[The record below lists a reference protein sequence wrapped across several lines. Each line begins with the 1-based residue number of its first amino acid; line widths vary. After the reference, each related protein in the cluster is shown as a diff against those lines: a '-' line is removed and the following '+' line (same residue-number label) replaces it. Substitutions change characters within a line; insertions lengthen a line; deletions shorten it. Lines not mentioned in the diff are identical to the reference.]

1 MKADYKEENIKD
13 DFKAGI
19 VRGYEM
25 AAEDLQCALDN
36 YCAENDDDIQ
46 IIKELRVQIANN
58 VVEYCKKF
66 ILEQKDWA
74 VVAILDEEKNEHKD

>member
-1 MKADYKEENIKD
+1 MKNDCKAEFIKD
-13 DFKAGI
+13 DYKAGI
-19 VRGYEM
+19 VRGYEL
-25 AAEDLQCALDN
+25 AAEDLQSALDN

-46 IIKELRVQIANN
+46 IINELRVQIANN

-74 VVAILDEEKNEHKD
+74 VVSILDEENKGN